1 MVKRSSTEDNLERI
15 ANKASQTRKP
25 LSTDFYNS
33 SLTNLPTNSEA
44 SRTPEELLDEKAPIP
59 ESVASRVRRRTRVTK
74 EPVADGTFDALDD
87 KLTEG
92 IFNKL
97 NTVYHD
103 RMERNKRKGT
113 VFKSSFADLSADP
126 VRYTIL
132 DSPSVINSQF
142 YGFFILFWLAIAF
155 FILRD
160 ALHAIFEDGLFIY
173 KAPVFQ
179 IFVAGLPKI
188 AITDGLMYL
197 TTYFSYIIQNLCLN
211 GHLSWSRSGWI
222 IQSIYELIFFC
233 FWVSYLLLFDFQ
245 WIGRV
250 FLVLHMFVLL
260 MKVHS
265 YAFYN
270 GYLWRIL
277 LELKFSEAYL
287 EKLNA
292 KATKLPSQFEEKH
305 IRVVLNESVAFCRF
319 ELLHQSVAITN
330 EDEVDPQT
338 LVSSLESLQDDKLI
352 KFPQNITF
360 KNFFTFTM
368 FPTVVYELV
377 FPRTERIRKS
387 FLFEKIIAI
396 FGIISIMLFVAEY
409 SIYPLVVRSIE
420 LRKTNLSLLDRQV
433 AYILLLVDMIP
444 PFMVE
449 YLLVF
454 YLIWDAI
461 LNAIGELSYFA
472 DRDFYGPWWSCVDW
486 FEYARLWNKPV
497 HRFLLRH
504 VYHSSI
510 SALRLNKAHAN
521 LVTFIISSF
530 IHELVMYSI
539 FGRLRG
545 YLWLFQMSQIP
556 LVMISRTKYMRDKK
570 VLGNAICWMGF
581 TPGPAMICTLYL
593 VF

>member
-1 MVKRSSTEDNLERI
+1 MVERSETEDNLERI
-15 ANKASQTRKP
+15 ANKATASREP
-25 LSTDFYNS
+25 LSADFYDS
-33 SLTNLPTNSEA
+33 RLTSLPTSSEP
-44 SRTPEELLDEKAPIP
+44 STTPEEKRGEEDHV
-59 ESVASRVRRRTRVTK
+59 SSRLRRRTQTTPKMVHEK
-74 EPVADGTFDALDD
+74 DIELDD
-87 KLTEG
+87 KLIEG
-92 IFNKL
+92 IFLKL

-103 RMERNKRKGT
+103 RLERNKRKGT

-132 DSPSVINSQF
+132 DSPSVKNSQF
-142 YGFFILFWLAIAF
+142 HGFFILFWLAIGF
-155 FILRD
+155 FILKD

-173 KAPVFQ
+173 KAPVFR
-179 IFVAGLPKI
+179 IFVGGLPKI
-188 AITDGLMYL
+188 AFTDALMYS
-197 TTYFSYIIQNLCLN
+197 TTYFAYMVQNFCLN
-211 GHLSWSRSGWI
+211 GRISWVKTGWI
-222 IQSIYELIFFC
+222 IQSIYELVFFG
-233 FWVSYLLLFDFQ
+233 FWITYLLVFDFQ

-260 MKVHS
+260 MKIHS
-265 YAFYN
+265 YGFYN

-277 LELKFSEAYL
+277 LELQFSEAYL
-287 EKLNA
+287 DKLHL
-292 KATKLPSQFEEKH
+292 KAVRLPKQFEEEQMRK
-305 IRVVLNESVAFCRF
+305 VLAESIAFCRF
-319 ELLHQSVAITN
+319 ELLHQSVAICK
-330 EDEVDPQT
+330 EDEVDPTT
-338 LVSSLESLQDDKLI
+338 LKRSLENLQHEDLI

-377 FPRTERIRKS
+377 FPRTNEIRKS
-387 FLFEKIIAI
+387 FLLEKLIAI

-409 SIYPLVVRSIE
+409 SIYPLVVRSIA
-420 LRKTNLSLLDRQV
+420 LRKAEMSLVNRQI
-433 AYILLLVDMIP
+433 AYLLVLVDMIP
-444 PFMVE
+444 PFMME

-461 LNAIGELSYFA
+461 LNAIGGLSYYA

-510 SALRLNKAHAN
+510 SALRLNKMQAN
-521 LVTFIISSF
+521 FVTFIISSF
-530 IHELVMYSI
+530 IHELVMYAI

-556 LVMISRTKYMRDKK
+556 LVMISRTKFLRDKK
-570 VLGNAICWMGF
+570 VLGNAICWIGF
-581 TPGPAMICTLYL
+581 TSGPAMICTLYL
-593 VF
+593 IF